1 MTGQFYDKVTRKFG
15 TFQGVPRPLTTYPQ
29 GNPEEMFEQK
39 LFELSG
45 KDKVALDL
53 GCGDGRFTLRMAG
66 YFQEIVGIDSS
77 VERLKLAQAE
87 QQLQEQTNVRFEQ
100 QDASQTSFAGNII
113 DLVYSRRGPTP
124 YQECYRIT
132 KPKGYFLTISIGEK
146 DAWELKQTFGRGQG
160 YGAWKTSALEQAEE
174 RLQRVGFE
182 VVYRQDVLC
191 EQLPHCR
198 AEQGIEAICA
208 GGQQDEQCPKQEHLS
223 CHCSSG
229 RIDKLRQEG
238 VKEERRFGVEQ
249 VYQEASGEQL
259 RETLGSRYRCLLAL
273 FPSQEGTHAQVDQV
287 GSPQIFHDAKGES

>member
-1 MTGQFYDKVTRKFG
+1 MVPGMTGQFYDKVTRKFG
-15 TFQGVPRPLTTYPQ
+15 TFQGVPRPLPTYPQ

-182 VVYRQDVLC
+182 VVYRQDVLFD
-191 EQLPHCR
+191 EYFASYHDLDVFLQGVPIFEDFDSEKDRLSLEAYAARFQTDKGIHLPRHR
-198 AEQGIEAICA
+198 FLVVA
-208 GGQQDEQCPKQEHLS
+208 
-223 CHCSSG
+223 
-229 RIDKLRQEG
+229 
-238 VKEERRFGVEQ
+238 VK
-249 VYQEASGEQL
+249 S
-259 RETLGSRYRCLLAL
+259 
-273 FPSQEGTHAQVDQV
+273 
-287 GSPQIFHDAKGES
+287 